1 LKLQQFFITVQ
12 DSDAKVQ
19 TLNDMYITTT
29 PKILVYCSE
38 DNIESYRDIYWPYD
52 VDTRVVYLV
61 RSSARHR
68 SIFPDLSLQ
77 SEAMTEQERRQS
89 LTGFAKGYKYVLFT
103 TDDLSATIRTGAA
116 VAVNYDFPPDYDTY
130 RRRMIG
136 KDIIVNFITPE
147 DRHTFDDVKKKLADE
162 FEGPDVEIQESSN
175 EEIG

>member
-1 LKLQQFFITVQ
+1 
-12 DSDAKVQ
+12 
-19 TLNDMYITTT
+19 M
-29 PKILVYCSE
+29 
-38 DNIESYRDIYWPYD
+38 
-52 VDTRVVYLV
+52 
-61 RSSARHR
+61 
-68 SIFPDLSLQ
+68 Q

-103 TDDLSATIRTGAA
+103 TDDLSATIRTGAT

-147 DRHTFDDVKKKLADE
+147 DRHTFDDVKKKLTDE
-162 FEGPDVEIQESSN
+162 FEGPDVEIRESSS